1 MSELPAKTNPDK
13 RKGLRKNKRE
23 NPDQDNT
30 PRWNKECLCGQKL
43 NGLRVESPQR
53 ILCDHCDRKH
63 FILPVS
69 KYPEPKRLKKKRAKK
84 RQREEPLSKTISRK
98 LSRAGIVLKAGI
110 GKLLAIAWQK
120 TLIGFHAFLASLTPL
135 RLTLLSLVI
144 VICGGIYFAI
154 QQQQQ
159 SQAVRVL
166 RDSVAEAESAM
177 KEQNWPVATEQF
189 HLAAEAIRVL
199 NRDDV
204 FAREVLQ
211 KDRELQAVDG
221 LCLLSL
227 EEIIEE
233 VSDPQQ
239 TLNDWETLFRLQ
251 IDQRW
256 IIVETW
262 LAPGKSDT
270 VIVETIP
277 LKRGGISLIWPATLM
292 KNHSVESGPVHVLIA
307 GQISA
312 VEKSAV
318 EGIDWEIRIQPETA
332 FQWCFS
338 ETCERLNFEL
348 ETPWMPED
356 SLRSVLERQKAEL
369 LKD

>member
-1 MSELPAKTNPDK
+1 MSELPAKTNPEK
-13 RKGLRKNKRE
+13 RKGFRKQKRDNPGQE
-23 NPDQDNT
+23 NAPG
-30 PRWNKECLCGQKL
+30 WNKECLCGQKL
-43 NGLRVESPQR
+43 TGLRAESPQR

-63 FILPVS
+63 FILPIS

-84 RQREEPLSKTISRK
+84 RQREEPLSKTISRTF
-98 LSRAGIVLKAGI
+98 SRAGIAVKAGF
-110 GKLLAIAWQK
+110 GNLLAMVWQR
-120 TLIGFHAFLASLTPL
+120 IVVGFRAFRASLTPL
-135 RLTLLSLVI
+135 RLTMLSLVI
-144 VICGGIYFAI
+144 VICCGAYFAI
-154 QQQQQ
+154 RQQQQ
-159 SQAVRVL
+159 SKAVRIL
-166 RDSVAEAESAM
+166 RESVAEAESAM
-177 KEQNWPVATEQF
+177 KEQNWPAATEQF

-211 KDRELQAVDG
+211 KDRELQAVEG

-227 EEIIEE
+227 EDIIEE
-233 VSDPQQ
+233 VSDPHQ

-256 IIVETW
+256 MIVEAW
-262 LAPGKSDT
+262 LSPGKSNS

-277 LKRGGISLIWPATLM
+277 LKSGVVSIIWPGELM
-292 KNHSVESGPVHVLIA
+292 KEDFADSGPVHVLIA

-312 VEKSAV
+312 VNRSSLES
-318 EGIDWEIRIQPETA
+318 IDWEILIQPETA
-332 FQWCFS
+332 FHWCFP

-356 SLRSVLERQKAEL
+356 SLQSVLDRQKTAL
-369 LKD
+369 LKE